1 MVDPKLRQMIE
12 AGEFIA
18 APGVFDMISTL
29 VTDQMGFSALMSC
42 LTISVGCPSSS
53 KICLDKSDK
62 SHRIAHMTRKLA
74 ILGGAGAIGRA
85 LTARAL
91 SEHWQVTVLDLPASL
106 AAHTPPSEVTIVSI
120 DIANPASVSAAFE
133 GLGPLD
139 GFVNL
144 AGFMSPHQ
152 ALADTALEAFDEV
165 MTGNLRGAFLAAQ
178 AALPLLKDAGG
189 AMVNVAS
196 GLGAHVRPGFGPYAA
211 AKAGMISLTKT
222 LALEAAPDVRINAV
236 GPSAVDTAFLR
247 GGEGR
252 TRCHGVPIDLDAI
265 AAATPLGRI
274 ATPND
279 VVGPILFLLGADA
292 AFMTG
297 QVLWINGGG
306 YMP

>member
-1 MVDPKLRQMIE
+1 
-12 AGEFIA
+12 
-18 APGVFDMISTL
+18 
-29 VTDQMGFSALMSC
+29 VT
-42 LTISVGCPSSS
+42 I
-53 KICLDKSDK
+53 
-62 SHRIAHMTRKLA
+62 
-74 ILGGAGAIGRA
+74 
-85 LTARAL
+85 
-91 SEHWQVTVLDLPASL
+91 LDLHASL
-106 AAHTPPSEVTIVSI
+106 SAHPVPDGVSSIAI
-120 DIANPASVSAAFE
+120 DVSDPNSVSSAFST
-133 GLGPLD
+133 LGPLD

-152 ALADTALEAFDEV
+152 SLLSTPLEVFDEV

-178 AALPLLKDAGG
+178 AALPLLQQASG

-196 GLGAHVRPGFGPYAA
+196 GLGAHARPGFGPYAA

-222 LALEAAPDVRINAV
+222 LALEAAPRVRVNAV

-252 TRCHGVPIDLDAI
+252 ETSDAVPVNLQAMVG
-265 AAATPLGRI
+265 ATPLGRI
-274 ATPND
+274 ATPDD

-292 AFMTG
+292 SFMTG

>member
-1 MVDPKLRQMIE
+1 
-12 AGEFIA
+12 
-18 APGVFDMISTL
+18 
-29 VTDQMGFSALMSC
+29 
-42 LTISVGCPSSS
+42 
-53 KICLDKSDK
+53 
-62 SHRIAHMTRKLA
+62 MTRKLA
-74 ILGGAGAIGRA
+74 ILGGAGGIGRV
-85 LTARAL
+85 LTSRATADG
-91 SEHWQVTVLDLPASL
+91 WDVIVLDLPASL
-106 AAHTPPSEVTIVSI
+106 AAHPVPDEVKAVPI
-120 DIANPASVSAAFE
+120 DISEPASVKVAFG
-133 GLGPLD
+133 GLGALD

-144 AGFMSPHQ
+144 AGFMSPHR
-152 ALADTALEAFDEV
+152 ALADTPLDAFDDV

-178 AALPLLKDAGG
+178 AALPLLNQAYG

-196 GLGAHVRPGFGPYAA
+196 GLGAHARPGFGPYAA

-222 LALEAAPDVRINAV
+222 MALEAAPHVRVNAV

-252 TRCHGVPIDLDAI
+252 ARNDPAPVDLKTV

-274 ATPND
+274 ATPDD
-279 VVGPILFLLGADA
+279 VVGPILFLLGTDS

>member
-1 MVDPKLRQMIE
+1 
-12 AGEFIA
+12 
-18 APGVFDMISTL
+18 
-29 VTDQMGFSALMSC
+29 
-42 LTISVGCPSSS
+42 
-53 KICLDKSDK
+53 
-62 SHRIAHMTRKLA
+62 MTRKLA
-74 ILGGAGAIGRA
+74 LLGGAGAIGRA
-85 LTARAL
+85 LCARAL
-91 SEHWQVTVLDLPASL
+91 EEGWQLAVLDLPASL
-106 AAHTPPSEVTIVSI
+106 AAHPVPAGVAAVPIDLNDTSSI
-120 DIANPASVSAAFE
+120 TSAFE

-152 ALADTALEAFDEV
+152 PLAETPLDAWDEV

-178 AALPLLKDAGG
+178 AALPLLLEGKG

-196 GLGAHVRPGFGPYAA
+196 GLGAHTRPGFGPYAA

-222 LALEAAPDVRINAV
+222 LALEAAPHVRVNAV

-252 TRCHGVPIDLDAI
+252 SSTQPMPVDLAAV
-265 AAATPLGRI
+265 AAAAPLGRI
-274 ATPND
+274 ATPDD
-279 VVGPILFLLGADA
+279 VVGPILFLLGQDA

>member
-1 MVDPKLRQMIE
+1 MAD
-12 AGEFIA
+12 
-18 APGVFDMISTL
+18 
-29 VTDQMGFSALMSC
+29 
-42 LTISVGCPSSS
+42 
-53 KICLDKSDK
+53 
-62 SHRIAHMTRKLA
+62 KLA
-74 ILGGAGAIGRA
+74 ILGGAGGIGRA
-85 LTARAL
+85 LTLRAK
-91 SEHWQVTVLDLPASL
+91 SEGWTVTILDLHASL
-106 AAHTPPSEVTIVSI
+106 SAHPVPDGVSSIAI
-120 DIANPASVSAAFE
+120 DVSDPNSVSSAFST
-133 GLGPLD
+133 LGPLD

-152 ALADTALEAFDEV
+152 SLLSTPLEVFDEV

-178 AALPLLKDAGG
+178 AALPLLQQASG

-196 GLGAHVRPGFGPYAA
+196 GLGAHARPGFGPYAA

-222 LALEAAPDVRINAV
+222 LALEAAPRVRVNAV

-252 TRCHGVPIDLDAI
+252 ETSDAVPVNLQAMVG
-265 AAATPLGRI
+265 ATPLGRI
-274 ATPND
+274 ATPDD

-292 AFMTG
+292 SFMTG

>member
-1 MVDPKLRQMIE
+1 
-12 AGEFIA
+12 
-18 APGVFDMISTL
+18 
-29 VTDQMGFSALMSC
+29 
-42 LTISVGCPSSS
+42 
-53 KICLDKSDK
+53 
-62 SHRIAHMTRKLA
+62 MTRKLA
-74 ILGGAGAIGRA
+74 ILGGAGGIGRV
-85 LTARAL
+85 LTLRATTEDWDV
-91 SEHWQVTVLDLPASL
+91 SVLDLPASL
-106 AAHTPPSEVTIVSI
+106 AAHPVPDGVLAIPT
-120 DIANPASVSAAFE
+120 DISDPASVKAGFD

-152 ALADTALEAFDEV
+152 ALADTPLDAFDEV
-165 MTGNLRGAFLAAQ
+165 MIGNLRGAFLAAQ
-178 AALPLLKDAGG
+178 AALPLLSQASG

-196 GLGAHVRPGFGPYAA
+196 GLGAHARPGFGPYAA

-222 LALEAAPDVRINAV
+222 MALEAAPHVRVNAV

-252 TRCHGVPIDLDAI
+252 ARNDPAPVDLNAM

-274 ATPND
+274 ATPDD
-279 VVGPILFLLGADA
+279 VVGPILFLLGADS

>member
-1 MVDPKLRQMIE
+1 
-12 AGEFIA
+12 
-18 APGVFDMISTL
+18 
-29 VTDQMGFSALMSC
+29 
-42 LTISVGCPSSS
+42 
-53 KICLDKSDK
+53 
-62 SHRIAHMTRKLA
+62 MTRKLA
-74 ILGGAGAIGRA
+74 ILGGAGGIGRA
-85 LTARAL
+85 LTARAKA
-91 SEHWQVTVLDLPASL
+91 EGWCVTVLDLPASL
-106 AAHTPPSEVTIVSI
+106 AAHTVPDDIASVAI
-120 DIANPASVSAAFE
+120 DISDPVSVAAAFE

-144 AGFMSPHQ
+144 AGFMSPHRT
-152 ALADTALEAFDEV
+152 LADTSLDAFDDV

-178 AALPLLKDAGG
+178 AALPLLTQARG

-196 GLGAHVRPGFGPYAA
+196 GLGVHARPGFGPYAA

-222 LALEAAPDVRINAV
+222 LALEAAPHVRINAV

-252 TRCHGVPIDLDAI
+252 APSDSLPIDLNAM
-265 AAATPLGRI
+265 AAATPLARI
-274 ATPND
+274 ATPED
-279 VVGPILFLLGADA
+279 VVGPILFLLGADS

>member
-1 MVDPKLRQMIE
+1 
-12 AGEFIA
+12 
-18 APGVFDMISTL
+18 
-29 VTDQMGFSALMSC
+29 
-42 LTISVGCPSSS
+42 
-53 KICLDKSDK
+53 
-62 SHRIAHMTRKLA
+62 MTRNLA
-74 ILGGAGAIGRA
+74 ILGGAGAIGRT
-85 LTARAL
+85 LTKRAL
-91 SEHWQVTVLDLPASL
+91 SEQWHVIVLDLPASL
-106 AAHTPPSEVTIVSI
+106 AAHPPPRDVTTISI
-120 DIANPASVSAAFE
+120 DIADPLSVEKAFE
-133 GLGPLD
+133 GLGPLH

-144 AGFMSPHQ
+144 AGFMSQHQ
-152 ALADTALEAFDEV
+152 KLADTPCEAFDEV
-165 MTGNLRGAFLAAQ
+165 ITGNLRGAFLAAQ
-178 AALPLLKDAGG
+178 AALPLLKEAGG

-252 TRCHGVPIDLDAI
+252 SRAQDVPIDLDAV

-274 ATPND
+274 AIPDD
-279 VVGPILFLLGADA
+279 VVGPILFLLGEDA